1 MSELKEFR
9 YWHIPQAHQIELRVF
24 SETAWSEAT
33 FWSELA
39 ADNRYYFCFE
49 ENEELIGYGG
59 IALNGSEADLQTLVI
74 KPEFQKKGLA
84 SELLTKLLEKAKA
97 SGAKRV
103 FLEVVFDNDP
113 AIALYKKFNFEQ
125 IALRQKYYPN
135 GKAAAIMQLDW
146 RGL

>member
-1 MSELKEFR
+1 
-9 YWHIPQAHQIELRVF
+9 
-24 SETAWSEAT
+24 
-33 FWSELA
+33 
-39 ADNRYYFCFE
+39 
-49 ENEELIGYGG
+49 GYGG

-74 KPEFQKKGLA
+74 KPEFQKKGMA
-84 SELLTKLLEKAKA
+84 SELLTKLLEKAKK

-103 FLEVVFDNDP
+103 FLEVVFDNAP

-135 GKAAAIMQLDW
+135 GKAAVVMQLDW

>member
-1 MSELKEFR
+1 MTELIEFR
-9 YWHIPQAHQIELRVF
+9 YWHIPKAHEIELKVF
-24 SETAWSEAT
+24 AQTPWGEAA

-39 ADNRYYFCFE
+39 QPNRHYLCFE

-74 KPEFQKKGLA
+74 APASQGKGLA
-84 SELLTKLLEKAKA
+84 SELLTQLLAKAKT
-97 SGAKRV
+97 SGVKRV
-103 FLEVVFDNDP
+103 FLEVVFDNEA
-113 AIALYKKFNFEQ
+113 AIALYKKFKFEQ

-135 GKAAAIMQLDW
+135 GKAAIIMQLDW